1 MDDQKTMKNRG
12 ETKRS
17 TGTSI
22 IVGVLGAFSAIYLFN
37 PTAGFLELISDNL
50 PIVGNLDEAA
60 AAALLISCLSYFGL
74 DLGSLFGRK
83 TKKEDGIIDV
93 EVEDR

>member
-37 PTAGFLELISDNL
+37 PTAGFFELIPDNL

-83 TKKEDGIIDV
+83 TKKDDGIIDI

>member
-17 TGTSI
+17 TGTPI
-22 IVGVLGAFSAIYLFN
+22 IVDVLGAFSAIYLFN
-37 PTAGFLELISDNL
+37 PTAGFLELIPDNL

-83 TKKEDGIIDV
+83 TKKDDGIIDI

>member
-37 PTAGFLELISDNL
+37 PTAGFLELIPDNL

-83 TKKEDGIIDV
+83 TKKEDGIIDI

>member
-37 PTAGFLELISDNL
+37 PTAGFLELIPDNL

-83 TKKEDGIIDV
+83 TKKDDGIIDI

>member
-1 MDDQKTMKNRG
+1 MNEQKTIKNKG

-17 TGTSI
+17 PGTSI

-37 PTAGFLELISDNL
+37 PTAGFLELIPDNL

-60 AAALLISCLSYFGL
+60 AAALLISCLSYFGF

-83 TKKEDGIIDV
+83 PKKDDGIIDI

>member
-17 TGTSI
+17 TGTAI

-37 PTAGFLELISDNL
+37 PTAGFFELIPDYL